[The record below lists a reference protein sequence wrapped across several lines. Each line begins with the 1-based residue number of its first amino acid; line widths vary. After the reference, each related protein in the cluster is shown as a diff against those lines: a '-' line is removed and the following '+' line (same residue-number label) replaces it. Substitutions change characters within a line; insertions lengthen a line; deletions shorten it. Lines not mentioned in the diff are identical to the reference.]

1 MTGNAAATLTQL
13 DKISGTGTGNVLNL
27 VDLQAGGTALATGIS
42 VSGVQTVNVTASGAS
57 GADNFSNFTG
67 LTQLNVTEAG
77 GAAGTTAAA
86 TTAVTLTDS
95 AAAASTI
102 NVQGGSNVA
111 VTANGVT
118 AAGTINVGTTTQ
130 AAGTVSVTENM
141 LATQTGLHTADAI
154 NVTGGTS
161 VTVTANLN
169 EKAGAGNT
177 VTGGVISVTGGSATT
192 TVTVNQ
198 TAAATAANAQLAV
211 AGVSQTVGATP
222 AAPGVQAV
230 TATTQTPAELASAA
244 VAGVVDG
251 QVIVQDANYG
261 TQLANTITSV
271 SLANF
276 GNNSQINDNALTSLS
291 LTGGTGT
298 LTLTNGATTP
308 TNTTLALSLDGVGT
322 SAAGVTFADANG
334 EVKTLNVTTATADSY
349 LTVTDAHLQSLNISG
364 TNTLHLSTVPAT
376 VTTIAVSGAAGFNDG
391 GTLAADAALT
401 SFTTT
406 SSGKIVATLDDTK
419 QSFVGSTGQD
429 VITISADATKAITGG
444 SATNNEVIF
453 NKAATTFNAT
463 AADLTNTN
471 VTGFS
476 VFGLGANSS
485 GTWDLSKFNSGFNAI
500 DVTAG
505 NTAANV
511 ANTIV
516 NAATGTSLSIDG
528 SGTDTGSVSLSYV
541 DTTGA
546 TDTTNLTIGSAT
558 AAGLSIASVTLADAN
573 GVGVN
578 TVNVT
583 TLGTDI
589 NNAGGATDT
598 IGALNDNGLS
608 VLNVSG
614 TAGLSITALDETA
627 HQATAFTINS
637 TESGQNGTT
646 IGTLTDI
653 NLGNLTFT
661 GTANADVGQL
671 VVAGGSVTNLTIT
684 NSGTGM
690 ATVGDGTAFTDA
702 ALTKLTLNGNVNLTT
717 GVLAATSGVTIAGST
732 DNAHVTLN
740 LAGAT
745 TGTDS
750 ISLGNAN
757 NSIID
762 TSIGGT
768 VNVTVGTGFNLIK
781 LGDFGAAGTTT
792 TGTYN
797 VTLGAHTDTASLYDS
812 IFVADTGSASVV
824 ATPTTV
830 ITGAVKGDVIT
841 TTDANALT
849 VTTLTANQL
858 SSLANAA
865 NLATAISQASAM
877 TVGAHGVDSFVYG
890 GNTYV
895 VENVAAGTAAATST
909 VLELAG
915 VHTISSTGNA
925 AGAFHVAS

>member
-1 MTGNAAATLTQL
+1 
-13 DKISGTGTGNVLNL
+13 
-27 VDLQAGGTALATGIS
+27 
-42 VSGVQTVNVTASGAS
+42 
-57 GADNFSNFTG
+57 
-67 LTQLNVTEAG
+67 
-77 GAAGTTAAA
+77 
-86 TTAVTLTDS
+86 
-95 AAAASTI
+95 
-102 NVQGGSNVA
+102 
-111 VTANGVT
+111 
-118 AAGTINVGTTTQ
+118 
-130 AAGTVSVTENM
+130 
-141 LATQTGLHTADAI
+141 
-154 NVTGGTS
+154 
-161 VTVTANLN
+161 
-169 EKAGAGNT
+169 
-177 VTGGVISVTGGSATT
+177 
-192 TVTVNQ
+192 
-198 TAAATAANAQLAV
+198 
-211 AGVSQTVGATP
+211 
-222 AAPGVQAV
+222 
-230 TATTQTPAELASAA
+230 
-244 VAGVVDG
+244 VVDG

-276 GNNSQINDNALTSLS
+276 GTGSEINDNALTSLS

-308 TNTTLALSLDGVGT
+308 TNTALALSLDGVGT
-322 SAAGVTFADANG
+322 QGSGVTFDDANG
-334 EVKTLNVTTATADSY
+334 EVTTLNVTTATADSY
-349 LTVTDAHLQSLNISG
+349 LTVTDPHLKTLDISG
-364 TNTLHLSTVPAT
+364 TNTLNLSTVPTT
-376 VTTIAVSGAAGFNDG
+376 VATIAVSGSAGFNDG
-391 GTLAADAALT
+391 GTLASDAALT

-406 SSGKIVATLDDTK
+406 SSGKIVATLNDTT

-429 VITISADATKAITGG
+429 VITITADATKAITGG

-453 NKAATTFNAT
+453 NAAATTFNAT
-463 AADLTNTN
+463 SADLTNTN

-476 VFGLGANSS
+476 VFGLGASSS
-485 GTWDLSKFNSGFNAI
+485 GTWDLSTFNSSFNAI
-500 DVTAG
+500 DVTAA

-528 SGTDTGSVSLSYV
+528 SGIDTGSVSLSYA

-558 AAGLSIASVTLADAN
+558 AAGLSIAGVTLADAN

-598 IGALNDNGLS
+598 IVALTDNGLS

-614 TAGLSITALDETA
+614 TAGLKINGLDEAA
-627 HQATAFTINS
+627 HQATTFTIHS

-646 IGTLTDI
+646 IGTLTDV

-661 GTANADVGQL
+661 GTANADVGDL

-684 NSGTGM
+684 NSGTGT

-702 ALTKLTLNGNVNLTT
+702 ALTKLTLSGNVNLTT
-717 GVLAATSGVTIAGST
+717 GALAATTGITVAGST
-732 DNAHVTLN
+732 DNAHVTLD
-740 LAGAT
+740 LTGAT
-745 TGTDS
+745 SGTDS

-757 NSIID
+757 NSITD
-762 TSIGGT
+762 TSVGGN

-858 SSLANAA
+858 SNLANAA
-865 NLATAISQASAM
+865 NLAAAISAGSAM
-877 TVGAHGVDSFVYG
+877 TVGTHGVDAFVYG

-895 VENVAAGTAAATST
+895 IENVAAGTAAATST
-909 VLELAG
+909 VVELAG
-915 VHTISSTGNA
+915 VHTISTTGNGV
-925 AGAFHVAS
+925 GAFHVAS